1 MLTRHKLV
9 LCIALFMAVTSLQ
22 GQGNKYAQSRN
33 FLGVTGGSILGAK
46 ARLYIHPRVA
56 IDMKAGEFLE
66 TGTLCSNYAILGNV
80 PVGQFRNNQVYAGAG
95 YWNSSASGF
104 AAFNAQLGYRFQLG
118 EGPFFLNGTW
128 SPWVELDGR
137 VNPAAGAVSLSFAF
151 LGEGA
156 TRGLNRKAYRNS
168 INGYYSI
175 AFGLKTGLTN
185 GISLRAFT
193 SPRTAMNLDLD
204 YSIFG
209 ETYNFNTVFTYSI
222 PISEIGL
229 STYLGIGGGY
239 HVLEQ
244 QPAIDEMGWYVGGH
258 LAATWGFEY
267 NFFDWPI
274 SIGIQWEPRLADYFG
289 LNLLE
294 GGALIRYTFQ

>member
-1 MLTRHKLV
+1 MLSKQIFI
-9 LCIALFMAVTSLQ
+9 LCLALLLGAAGLE
-22 GQGNKYAQSRN
+22 GQSNKYAKSRN
-33 FLGVTGGSILGAK
+33 FLGVTAGNILGAK

-56 IDMKAGEFLE
+56 LDMKAGRFSE
-66 TGTLCSNYAILGNV
+66 TETLCSNYAILGNV
-80 PVGQFRNNQVYAGAG
+80 PVGRFRNNQVYAGLG
-95 YWNSSASGF
+95 YWNSSAANFS
-104 AAFNAQLGYRFQLG
+104 AFNAQLGYRFQLG

-137 VNPAAGAVSLSFAF
+137 VNTAAGALSFSYAF
-151 LGEGA
+151 LGAGSA
-156 TRGLNRKAYRNS
+156 KSLNRKAYKNS
-168 INGYYSI
+168 LNGYYSI

-222 PISEIGL
+222 PFLDSGL
-229 STYLGIGGGY
+229 STYLGVGGGY
-239 HVLEQ
+239 HLFNEAQ
-244 QPAIDEMGWYVGGH
+244 EMEWYIGGH
-258 LAATWGFEY
+258 LSGTLGFEY
-267 NFFDWPI
+267 NFFDLPI
-274 SIGIQWEPRLADYFG
+274 SIGIQWEPRLADYYG

-294 GGALIRYTFQ
+294 GAALIRYTFQ

>member
-1 MLTRHKLV
+1 MFPRQLFYGLLLLLTSSS
-9 LCIALFMAVTSLQ
+9 AAFA
-22 GQGNKYAQSRN
+22 QGNKYAGSRN
-33 FLGVTGGSILGAK
+33 FLGITGGNIIGAK

-56 IDMKAGEFLE
+56 IDMKAGRFLE
-66 TGTLCSNYAILGNV
+66 TQTLCSNYAILANI
-80 PVGQFRNNQVYAGAG
+80 PVGRFENNQVYGGLG
-95 YWNSSASGF
+95 YWNSSAAGF
-104 AAFNAQLGYRFQLG
+104 AALNVQLGYRLHLT
-118 EGPFFLNGTW
+118 GPLFMNTTW
-128 SPWVELDGR
+128 SPWVEFDGT
-137 VNPAAGAVSLSFAF
+137 VNPLAGALSLSYAF

-156 TRGLNRKAYRNS
+156 AKNLSRKAYRNS

-175 AFGLKTGLTN
+175 AFGIKTGLTN

-209 ETYNFNTVFTYSI
+209 ESYNFNTVFTYSF
-222 PISEIGL
+222 PISESGL

-239 HVLEQ
+239 HLFNQ
-244 QPAIDEMGWYVGGH
+244 QPDVGSMDWYVGGH
-258 LAATWGFEY
+258 LCGTLGFEY

-274 SIGIQWEPRLADYFG
+274 SLGIQWEPRMADYFG

-294 GGALIRYTFQ
+294 GGVLLRYTFQ